1 MTGPASGNS
10 SFPGRCPKT
19 SEDVRAVRVSGGRFV
34 RFDRQTPREH
44 RRFASVDVFGH
55 LARSTRCVQ
64 CASVVV
70 GLDGL
75 GGTGR
80 QAEPIPDLAAEP
92 RRRSGGQVRAVR
104 PRRRRPR
111 RGDLDGRD
119 DGATILA
126 SPEWSNSVRPK
137 PGRAAAKRHRFC
149 ITVQTVARTH
159 PPPLTLEP
167 ASRAI
172 GVVKNE
178 SSLKQAPS
186 DIAGERAPGRRASRW
201 RLMTCC
207 P

>member
-119 DGATILA
+119 DDAIILA
-126 SPEWSNSVRPK
+126 SPEWSISVRAK
-137 PGRAAAKRHRFC
+137 PGAAAKRQRSC
-149 ITVQTVARTH
+149 IMCKPPHTRTL
-159 PPPLTLEP
+159 PKP
-167 ASRAI
+167 ALRAI

-178 SSLKQAPS
+178 SNLAPAL
-186 DIAGERAPGRRASRW
+186 IWQVCRPKRGIPV
-201 RLMTCC
+201 
-207 P
+207 